1 MKNYVTMLL
10 SLAVAPVF
18 SQNYKAAMSEAAN
31 LMQNKEYCEAFDIF
45 KNNLNRKTPA
55 GSYDYYN
62 GAVAAVKCSDTEKGL
77 MWLDNAAKLG
87 LGAKEGELE
96 HLEKEEAFSKLHG
109 TDEWKKIMK
118 TAQLKRS
125 EKQAHDVRRMT
136 EWNKTITENSI
147 APGFKGQV
155 PAGFALYY
163 SESEGVK
170 VPYLVYV
177 PSDYRNGSSVKAIV
191 YLHGGVVNAEEFQ
204 YLQPET
210 ATEPIFKY
218 AERNGLIVIYPF
230 GKKDFGWVNQPAAFE
245 NILDITKQ
253 VEKRYSIKEV
263 YLGGMS
269 NGGSAAFWFA
279 SQKRTPY
286 KGFFAVSANP
296 ELATGPVA
304 FNNINKP
311 FYSLNAED
319 DEAFA
324 YANVHNIYDAQK
336 NKNWHF
342 ESVPQGGHGFIYGQN
357 GEKLLADLLNKLIK

>member
-1 MKNYVTMLL
+1 MKNYFTSLL
-10 SLAVAPVF
+10 LLACVPVF
-18 SQNYKAAMSEAAN
+18 SQNYKAAMSEAAD
-31 LMQNKEYCEAFDIF
+31 LMQKEEYCQAFDIF
-45 KNNLNRKTPA
+45 KNNLSRKMPA
-55 GSYDYYN
+55 GSYDYYY
-62 GAVAAVKCSDTEKGL
+62 GAVAAIKCNDAEKSL
-77 MWLDNAAKLG
+77 MWLESATKLG
-87 LGAKEGELE
+87 LGAQEGETE

-109 TDEWKKIMK
+109 TDEWKKIMA

-136 EWNKTITENSI
+136 EWNKTITANSI
-147 APGFKGQV
+147 APGFKGNV

-191 YLHGGVVNAEEFQ
+191 YLHGGVVNTEEFR

-210 ATEPIFKY
+210 AAEPIFKY
-218 AERNGLIVIYPF
+218 AEKNGLIVIYPF
-230 GKKDFGWVNQPAAFE
+230 GKKDFGWVNQTAAFE
-245 NILDITKQ
+245 NVLNITKQ
-253 VEKRYSIKEV
+253 VEKRYGIKDV

-296 ELATGPVA
+296 ELATGPIA
-304 FNNINKP
+304 FKNIDKP

-324 YANVHNIYDAQK
+324 YADVNRIYGEHK

-357 GEKLLADLLNKLIK
+357 GEKLLGDMLHKLIK